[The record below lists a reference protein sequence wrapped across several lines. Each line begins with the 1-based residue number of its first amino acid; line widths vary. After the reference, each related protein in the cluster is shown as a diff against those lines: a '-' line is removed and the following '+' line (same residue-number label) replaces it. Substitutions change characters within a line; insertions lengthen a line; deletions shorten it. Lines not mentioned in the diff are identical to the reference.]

1 MLIFDDNN
9 PSANVQMDLG
19 QSSQLEHSYWEQH
32 VKEQEFRRE
41 IGEWFNYYQ
50 VVLIRQL
57 IGKMKLKYRNDKQFV
72 DYFSNVSLEKLC
84 DVFNY
89 AIARG
94 HAIGFAWALH
104 EPVRL
109 HLRDFGKFAFY
120 HEVFFWYQSSL
131 INKEVIYKNMEHDAV
146 SLYLNW
152 IDDYCEDYYM
162 IVMTIL
168 KAFFFKGFI
177 TAMHDIQHRY
187 RIPDQPCN
195 HSILSQLPV
204 NYDVEMTPAFYGR
217 YESGTDYTEL
227 WSLHWSPCYGYYT
240 NDNRHFYKLY
250 NNKIAM
256 MQVSL
261 TNLDHLQLDIVD
273 GVQNAKD
280 NLDLLN
286 KQHFHAN
293 QQIVVIEL
301 IINAIA
307 NDVESMVRPVD
318 AGEKYVLGH
327 SLRKKFSKQLKVP
340 FANCIVKGWY

>member
-120 HEVFFWYQSSL
+120 HEVFFWYLSSL
-131 INKEVIYKNMEHDAV
+131 I
-146 SLYLNW
+146 
-152 IDDYCEDYYM
+152 
-162 IVMTIL
+162 
-168 KAFFFKGFI
+168 
-177 TAMHDIQHRY
+177 
-187 RIPDQPCN
+187 
-195 HSILSQLPV
+195 
-204 NYDVEMTPAFYGR
+204 
-217 YESGTDYTEL
+217 
-227 WSLHWSPCYGYYT
+227 
-240 NDNRHFYKLY
+240 
-250 NNKIAM
+250 
-256 MQVSL
+256 
-261 TNLDHLQLDIVD
+261 
-273 GVQNAKD
+273 
-280 NLDLLN
+280 
-286 KQHFHAN
+286 
-293 QQIVVIEL
+293 
-301 IINAIA
+301 
-307 NDVESMVRPVD
+307 
-318 AGEKYVLGH
+318 
-327 SLRKKFSKQLKVP
+327 KK
-340 FANCIVKGWY
+340 